1 MFPLLAERAPP
12 SLAADMPNLKKA
24 DWYFDFIS
32 PYAYIGLGR
41 LDRLADRLAIR
52 YRPVLFAGLLNHW
65 GQKGPA
71 EISPKRIWTFRWCT
85 WWAAQQGIAFR
96 APAVHPFN
104 PLPYLRLA
112 IAAGNTPPAIR
123 RIFEAL
129 WTTGVDPADERAF
142 AALARSLS
150 IDPARLADQAIKDT
164 LRLETEQAVARG
176 VFGVPTLIV
185 DDELFWGADA
195 MDFVEAFLADPGIV
209 ATAEM
214 KRATSL
220 PAGASRKRD

>member
-1 MFPLLAERAPP
+1 M
-12 SLAADMPNLKKA
+12 KIA

-32 PYAYIGLGR
+32 PFAYIGLARLGR
-41 LDRLADRLAIR
+41 FSEKLEIR
-52 YRPVLFAGLLNHW
+52 YRPILFAGLLNHW

-71 EISPKRIWTFRWCT
+71 EIPPKRTWTFRYCT

-96 APAVHPFN
+96 SPALHPFN

-112 IAAGNTPPAIR
+112 IAAGNTPFAIR

-129 WTTGVDPADERAF
+129 WTTGADPADERAF
-142 AALARSLS
+142 AELARSLN
-150 IDPARLADQAIKDT
+150 IDPLRLGEQAIKDA

-176 VFGVPTLIV
+176 VFGVPTLAV

-195 MDFVEAFLADPGIV
+195 MEFVEAYLADPGIV
-209 ATAEM
+209 ATEEM
-214 KRATSL
+214 IRAQNL
-220 PAGASRKRD
+220 PAGASRKRG

>member
-1 MFPLLAERAPP
+1 M
-12 SLAADMPNLKKA
+12 KKA

-32 PYAYIGLGR
+32 PFAYIGLA
-41 LDRLADRLAIR
+41 RLAPLAGQLELR

-71 EISPKRIWTFRWCT
+71 EIPPKKTWTFRYCT
-85 WWAAQQGIAFR
+85 WWAASQGIALR

-112 IAAGNTPPAIR
+112 IAAGNTPDAIR

-129 WTTGVDPADERAF
+129 WTTGVNLADTDAF
-142 AALARSLS
+142 AALAHDLQV
-150 IDPARLADQAIKDT
+150 DLARLADPGIKDS
-164 LRLETEQAVARG
+164 LRRETDAAAARG

-195 MDFVEAFLADPGIV
+195 LEFAQAYLDDPGIV

-214 KRATSL
+214 RRAANL
-220 PAGASRKRD
+220 PAGATRRQP